1 MLVITA
7 HFLQREQD
15 ASESPQNAFIGGK
28 CAKPESRMTQIV
40 SQVRIDD
47 FAGATV
53 SQGSADCSRLIA
65 FELADFL
72 GRATFM
78 SFARPSSPS
87 MRMIQ

>member
-1 MLVITA
+1 
-7 HFLQREQD
+7 
-15 ASESPQNAFIGGK
+15 
-28 CAKPESRMTQIV
+28 MTQIV